1 MNIEK
6 KYQNATTL
14 TLVSTLLISAPVF
27 FILSSLIRG
36 AGEFYYSTILFSL
49 FIDLCVK
56 AIPAAIIYLVIKYTK
71 SQAGYLFLTVF
82 VSVTTLIIAFS
93 YYMFIFGSTLFPTS
107 ALSILILV
115 TPYVMLVSVSGLII
129 GLACVFLLKNKS

>member
-14 TLVSTLLISAPVF
+14 ALMSTLLISAPVF
-27 FILSSLIRG
+27 FILSSLIWG
-36 AGEFYYSTILFSL
+36 TSEYYFSTILFWI
-49 FIDLCVK
+49 FIDLYIK
-56 AIPAAIIYLVIKYTK
+56 AIPAAIIYLVIKYTR

-93 YYMFIFGSTLFPTS
+93 YYVLIFGSTLFPTS
-107 ALSILILV
+107 ALSGIILF
-115 TPYVMLVSVSGLII
+115 TPYVMLASVPGLII
-129 GLACVFLLKNKS
+129 GLAAYSY